1 MTFDSRQV
9 SPFRPSSQKIVFTAN
24 SNTTPVIG
32 EGSLILIDTLNLDFV
47 LIDPFMKQLLHRH
60 NKGIRKPTYEPEL
73 STKVKY
79 LISNYVSNHRLSE
92 LNKSF
97 ITQLSTIVISNSV
110 QEALVD
116 PRWKATMNEEMKS
129 L

>member
-9 SPFRPSSQKIVFTAN
+9 SPLRPSLQKIVSTAN
-24 SNTTPVIG
+24 GNTTPVIG
-32 EGSLILIDTLNLDFV
+32 EWSLTFIDTLNLNFV
-47 LIDPFMKQLLHRH
+47 LIDPFMKQLLRRY
-60 NKGIRKPTYEPEL
+60 NKSIHKPTYEPEL
-73 STKVKY
+73 SAKVKY

-116 PRWKATMNEEMKS
+116 PRKATMNEEMKS